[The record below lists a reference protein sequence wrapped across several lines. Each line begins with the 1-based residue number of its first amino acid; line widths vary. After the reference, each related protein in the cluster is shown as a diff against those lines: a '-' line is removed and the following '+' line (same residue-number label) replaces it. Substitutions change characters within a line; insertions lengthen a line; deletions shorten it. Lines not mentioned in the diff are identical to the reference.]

1 MTRFSQ
7 VTAALRRKSLGQ
19 YALLTLCCFVSVLL
33 ITAYASMMGSP
44 TVLSVFP
51 EGGDSRKQMT
61 MIFVLAVLGCGVFT
75 TYASGLFFRHK
86 SRDVGILLALGA
98 SKDQLRRVL
107 AGELALMSLSA
118 CALGALLGTP
128 LAWFIWQGFRLLLV
142 DSEEMALA
150 FDPHA

>member
-1 MTRFSQ
+1 
-7 VTAALRRKSLGQ
+7 
-19 YALLTLCCFVSVLL
+19 
-33 ITAYASMMGSP
+33 
-44 TVLSVFP
+44 
-51 EGGDSRKQMT
+51 MT

-107 AGELALMSLSA
+107 TGELALMSLSA

-150 FDPHA
+150 FDPHAYLLALAFSLFVVVMLFVMLGRFLRPDQHPGRGQRVPEV